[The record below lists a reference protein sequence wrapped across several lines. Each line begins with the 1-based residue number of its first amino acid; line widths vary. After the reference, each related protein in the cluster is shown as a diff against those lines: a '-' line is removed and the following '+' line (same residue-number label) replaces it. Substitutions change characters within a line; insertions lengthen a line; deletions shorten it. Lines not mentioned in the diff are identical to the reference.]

1 MDVEAEGSTA
11 AQVMPFEVLNNETEP
26 YVRVVEVRSVKIIA
40 IKVSAK
46 ISFHLS
52 YSENNANHIQ
62 YTRTKLTFFPREQI
76 RRKKS
81 ISIYL
86 NGTLTYSAYRI
97 HK

>member
-46 ISFHLS
+46 I
-52 YSENNANHIQ
+52 
-62 YTRTKLTFFPREQI
+62 
-76 RRKKS
+76 
-81 ISIYL
+81 
-86 NGTLTYSAYRI
+86 
-97 HK
+97 